1 VVKHQGHRDDVGAVI
16 GQGEGLGHSLLPRD
30 VLGARLILGQGENFG
45 VAIYPDDLCVGSF

>member
-1 VVKHQGHRDDVGAVI
+1 MKHQGHRDDVGAVI